1 MYDKA
6 RTMSETNLKKPSHNS
21 VSNNVNASGNNKI
34 HQTSGDCE
42 DSGIEM
48 QILNTNNGTPGD
60 ISHSEISCAN
70 SAVSIDYQ
78 EEQVAS
84 TIGKNLHSLHNSIIS
99 NLIL

>member
-6 RTMSETNLKKPSHNS
+6 RTMSETNLKKTSHNS
-21 VSNNVNASGNNKI
+21 ISKNINPNGSSKA
-34 HQTSGDCE
+34 HRTSGDC

-48 QILNTNNGTPGD
+48 QILNTTAGTPGE

-84 TIGKNLHSLHNSIIS
+84 TIGKIS
-99 NLIL
+99 RGLR